1 MSTQQQVNQAPV
13 TGTTRDSGK
22 SGCLDNWPQRLW
34 DVVTIIG
41 TSILAAVWLW
51 YSGMAETNP
60 DWKSSLTIVL
70 LPLMLI
76 IFRRWIDRLLRPLQP
91 LRNLIPKLVR
101 IGIGLAMPFL
111 VANYLYSAG
120 SSQFEYMF
128 RTIVIS
134 TITSF
139 IILRNPT
146 ADKAGRFLG
155 TLRR

>member
-1 MSTQQQVNQAPV
+1 MSAQQQANQVPATQPPG
-13 TGTTRDSGK
+13 GTAKG
-22 SGCLDNWPQRLW
+22 GCWGNWSQRIW
-34 DVVTIIG
+34 DLVTIAG
-41 TSILAAVWLW
+41 TSVLAAVWLW

-60 DWKSSLTIVL
+60 DWKSALTIVL

-101 IGIGLAMPFL
+101 IGIGLAIPFL
-111 VANYLYSAG
+111 VANYLYSSG

-134 TITSF
+134 TLTSF
-139 IILRNPT
+139 IILRNPS
-146 ADKAGRFLG
+146 ADEAGRFLG
-155 TLRR
+155 MLRR

>member
-1 MSTQQQVNQAPV
+1 MTTQQQASQVPATQPSG
-13 TGTTRDSGK
+13 GTEKG
-22 SGCLDNWPQRLW
+22 GCFGNWTQRIW

-51 YSGMAETNP
+51 YSGLADTNP
-60 DWKSSLTIVL
+60 DWKSSLTMVL

-101 IGIGLAMPFL
+101 IGIGLALPFL
-111 VANYLYSAG
+111 VANYLYATG

-134 TITSF
+134 TLTSF

-155 TLRR
+155 RLR